1 MNVFPHVS
9 LCGMYL
15 HACCLCIGTL
25 MQQTKYLGK
34 VRFLIDLDF
43 MYKGRV
49 SHLDS
54 QLTDLSSPANNVL
67 QGSPLSA
74 CPISGTRVGGNTHQT
89 NTQGMRV
96 VNLVLTLVR

>member
-74 CPISGTRVGGNTHQT
+74 CPISGTRVGETPTRQIHRG
-89 NTQGMRV
+89 
-96 VNLVLTLVR
+96 